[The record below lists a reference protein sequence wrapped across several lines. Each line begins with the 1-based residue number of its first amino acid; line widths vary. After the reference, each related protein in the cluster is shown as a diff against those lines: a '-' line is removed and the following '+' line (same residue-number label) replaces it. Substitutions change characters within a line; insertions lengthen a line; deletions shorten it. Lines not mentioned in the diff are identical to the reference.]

1 VSFASSGVCQ
11 GSGNAVYFNGSSFI
25 DLDTN
30 HMILSFP
37 VSFTYWIKRA
47 NLSNIERVFSTNNG
61 AGGYSGFHSQILPNG
76 TIEVFFGDGGGF
88 AVFNRRSTYSNT
100 PQSFSEWVH
109 CAFVVHSPSSA
120 SIYSNGVLL
129 GTYTAGSGGSLYQ
142 NPSGTG
148 ALGRL
153 LTNLGWDYMIGSL
166 DDFTV
171 WDKALNSTEVR
182 DLVCRRIS
190 PSKPQLLGYYNFD
203 NQVANQIF
211 DISPNGYV
219 GTLVG
224 SITTQTSGAAIG
236 DTSYYQYANSSTG
249 SVSSLSVIL
258 TSAQM
263 VNVTNISPSVPGI
276 QIYEVFSLPNSVA
289 GIPSQLLSSQY
300 FGVYL
305 TRIDS
310 NSRVFTLEVQ
320 NYNTNMQVFM
330 RSGNDSPTWSS
341 INPTSVIGSTAS
353 FNITSHMA
361 EFMIAELDSCSLEL
375 GKDTSV
381 CLPFSLWLK
390 DRFYDLSKSY
400 QWSTG
405 SNADSIMVS
414 SPGTYFVTM
423 DSAGCI
429 KNDTIIVAQNNDM
442 LNPISTSETI
452 CDGDIYTVQIPQL
465 PNQNITWY
473 DGSNALTRTFSSTG
487 SYWVTRTA
495 PCDTLTDTISITVI
509 NCDTIPPPPPD
520 TISRIFVPN
529 VFTPNNDGINDF
541 FLIQG
546 TGINDYHIAIFNRWG
561 TLLYE
566 SKNMSE
572 AWDGTSN
579 GTDIVEGVY
588 TYLITYRTWN
598 DKYREEYGHVTVFR

>member
-1 VSFASSGVCQ
+1 
-11 GSGNAVYFNGSSFI
+11 
-25 DLDTN
+25 
-30 HMILSFP
+30 
-37 VSFTYWIKRA
+37 
-47 NLSNIERVFSTNNG
+47 
-61 AGGYSGFHSQILPNG
+61 
-76 TIEVFFGDGGGF
+76 
-88 AVFNRRSTYSNT
+88 
-100 PQSFSEWVH
+100 
-109 CAFVVHSPSSA
+109 
-120 SIYSNGVLL
+120 
-129 GTYTAGSGGSLYQ
+129 
-142 NPSGTG
+142 
-148 ALGRL
+148 
-153 LTNLGWDYMIGSL
+153 MIGSL

-405 SNADSIMVS
+405 SNANSIMVS

-465 PNQNITWY
+465 PNQSINWF

-487 SYWVTRTA
+487 NYWVTRTA

-509 NCDTIPPPPPD
+509 NCDTIPPPPAD
-520 TISRIFVPN
+520 TISRIFIPN

-588 TYLITYRTWN
+588 TYLIIYRTWN